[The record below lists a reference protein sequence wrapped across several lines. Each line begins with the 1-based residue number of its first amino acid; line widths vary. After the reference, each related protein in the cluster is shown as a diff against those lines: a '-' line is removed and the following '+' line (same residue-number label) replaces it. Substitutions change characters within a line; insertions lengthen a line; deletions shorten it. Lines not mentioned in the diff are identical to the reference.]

1 MKNPIIF
8 YDASCPF
15 CSKVVRF
22 ILKHEKSNDLRFSS
36 LQGDFAKSFLSS
48 KGVHEID
55 MSTFYL
61 YKNGELYQKST
72 AALRLLSFL
81 KWYLFFLN
89 VLWILPRVFRDFFYN
104 IIAKNRYKLFKDRCD
119 FGHLNTDRDLDQGSI
134 TT

>member
-8 YDASCPF
+8 YDAACPF

-22 ILKHEKSNDLRFSS
+22 ILRHEKSKLLRFSS
-36 LQGDFAKSFLSS
+36 LQGDFAKSFLSTR
-48 KGVHEID
+48 GVHEID

-72 AALRLLSFL
+72 AALHLLSFL
-81 KWYLFFLN
+81 KWYLLFIN
-89 VLWILPRVFRDFFYN
+89 VFWVLPRVIRDFFYN

-119 FGHLNTDRDLDQGSI
+119 FGYLNKDRDLDKGTI